1 MSEMAEYWADV
12 KPIYK
17 EIHKK
22 RVAKTPNRIE
32 YSIEQFKKNNIPY
45 ELKNE
50 VTGQFNLRK
59 GTNII
64 VYYCSTGKVLL
75 NNKLQNNRG
84 IKFTINLYKNIKEV
98 I

>member
-1 MSEMAEYWADV
+1 MSEMTEYWADV

-17 EIHKK
+17 ELHNK

-32 YSIEQFKKNNIPY
+32 YSIEQFEKNNIPY

-75 NNKLQNNRG
+75 DNKPRNNRG
-84 IKFTINLYKNIKEV
+84 INFTINLYKNLKEV